1 MNNMNG
7 TTNTIHN
14 ISNRTHT
21 VDYRIKLTNS
31 KLFDT
36 MMYAGAVKLCGKFP
50 GLQFRCE
57 DHALHIFGE
66 LSDNWFQ
73 KYQEELFYS
82 MLPA

>member
-1 MNNMNG
+1 MNMN
-7 TTNTIHN
+7 TTMHTT
-14 ISNRTHT
+14 SNHPVNPTHT

-36 MMYAGAVKLCGKFP
+36 TMYAGAVKLCGKFP

-66 LSDNWFQ
+66 LTDNWFQ
-73 KYQEELFYS
+73 QYQESLFYS